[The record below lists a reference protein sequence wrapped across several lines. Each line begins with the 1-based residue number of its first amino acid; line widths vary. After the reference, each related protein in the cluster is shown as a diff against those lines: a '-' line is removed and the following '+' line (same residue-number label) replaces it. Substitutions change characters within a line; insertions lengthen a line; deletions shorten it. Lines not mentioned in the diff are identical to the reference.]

1 MIVEV
6 EKEKVGWGLQFEVY
20 NFSALFNFFQ
30 YFSINSILKHL
41 KTEQIFAKT
50 LWITFGTFILYIGTY
65 PPSPSW
71 EKKCKGGESEMEKNI
86 VAI

>member
-20 NFSALFNFFQ
+20 NFLALFNFSNFFR
-30 YFSINSILKHL
+30 YSMLKHL

-50 LWITFGTFILYIGTY
+50 LWITFCTFILYIGTY
-65 PPSPSW
+65 PPPQLR
-71 EKKCKGGESEMEKNI
+71 KKCKWGESEMEKSI